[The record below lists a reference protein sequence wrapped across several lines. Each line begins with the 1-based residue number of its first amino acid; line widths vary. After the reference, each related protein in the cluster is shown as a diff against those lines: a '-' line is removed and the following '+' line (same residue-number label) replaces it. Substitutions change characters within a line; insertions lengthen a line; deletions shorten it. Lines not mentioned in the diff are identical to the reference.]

1 MLYNMSYP
9 RDQPTAAAAQPIKPI
24 APPRPRQRCS
34 QPMPF
39 DPEELSQKLVKVL
52 ADQKLHAEKR
62 RRARAEATEPSK
74 PAAPAPALNG
84 LQDGHPQHA
93 SLAREYLDQGSLKP
107 GQSTTTTTRPAQP
120 TVKPT
125 KERVDSGSSARS
137 KSKTS
142 DADTRSS
149 KSGGKDSSS
158 KRKGSDGDKHR
169 FIPQFAAAQFSR
181 TTTTETSDSK
191 GLVRKLSRTALRI
204 AQGHRERH
212 QDRAPITHEQI
223 PEMAELGSS
232 RAHRDRNHH
241 RHTIEGPLG
250 VGRAGEI
257 DHTRSARRATT
268 GDILLPFESGASSPY
283 HLDDPE
289 AADHN
294 PYEHR
299 VDWTQSDEAQPQPK
313 TKPSLRKADSIWA
326 LKHKLGAL
334 TRHGREENHSRDNSP
349 PSDTAL
355 RSPKSGFFARFK
367 VNH

>member
-1 MLYNMSYP
+1 MSYP
-9 RDQPTAAAAQPIKPI
+9 RDQPAAAAAQPIKPI

-62 RRARAEATEPSK
+62 RRARADAVAPS
-74 PAAPAPALNG
+74 APVAPVLVLNG
-84 LQDGHPQHA
+84 LQDGHPQHT
-93 SLAREYLDQGSLKP
+93 SLARECLEQGSHKP
-107 GQSTTTTTRPAQP
+107 GQANTIRPAP
-120 TVKPT
+120 LADKLT
-125 KERVDSGSSARS
+125 KERVHSGSSIRP

-142 DADTRSS
+142 DGDTRSS

-158 KRKGSDGDKHR
+158 KRKGSDGDKHP

-181 TTTTETSDSK
+181 TTTTEPSDSK
-191 GLVRKLSRTALRI
+191 GLVRKLSRTALRL

-223 PEMAELGSS
+223 PEMAELSNP

-250 VGRAGEI
+250 VGRAGET

-268 GDILLPFESGASSPY
+268 GDIILPFESGASSPY

-289 AADHN
+289 AVDRN

>member
-9 RDQPTAAAAQPIKPI
+9 RDQPTAATAQSVKPI

-52 ADQKLHAEKR
+52 ADQKLYAEKR
-62 RRARAEATEPSK
+62 KRARAEGAAPSL
-74 PAAPAPALNG
+74 PAAPVPILNG
-84 LQDGHPQHA
+84 LQDAHPQHT

-107 GQSTTTTTRPAQP
+107 GQSTMSRTAPPVA
-120 TVKPT
+120 KPT
-125 KERVDSGSSARS
+125 KETVDSSSSIRP

-142 DADTRSS
+142 DGDSRSS
-149 KSGGKDSSS
+149 KSGRKDSSS
-158 KRKGSDGDKHR
+158 KRKGSDGDRHP
-169 FIPQFAAAQFSR
+169 FIPQFAATQFSR
-181 TTTTETSDSK
+181 TTTTENTSDSK
-191 GLVRKLSRTALRI
+191 GLVRKLSRTALRL
-204 AQGHRERH
+204 AQGHRERR
-212 QDRAPITHEQI
+212 QDRAPVTHDQI
-223 PEMAELGSS
+223 PEMAELSNT
-232 RAHRDRNHH
+232 RAHRDRNSH

-250 VGRAGEI
+250 VGRSGET

-268 GDILLPFESGASSPY
+268 GDILIPFESGASSPY
-283 HLDDPE
+283 QYDNPE
-289 AADHN
+289 ATDHN

-299 VDWTQSDEAQPQPK
+299 VDWTQSDEAQPPPK

-326 LKHKLGAL
+326 LKHKLGAFA
-334 TRHGREENHSRDNSP
+334 RHGREENHSRDNSP